1 MVLAKWLETEPRVL
15 LLHEP
20 THGVDVGARQDIYRR
35 IEATAARGVAV
46 VVASS
51 DYEELPAICDR
62 VIVFRKGA
70 PIVELEGQFDHDTIT
85 RYCFGG

>member
-1 MVLAKWLETEPRVL
+1 MILAKWLETEPRVL

-70 PIVELEGQFDHDTIT
+70 PVAELEGEFDHDTIT